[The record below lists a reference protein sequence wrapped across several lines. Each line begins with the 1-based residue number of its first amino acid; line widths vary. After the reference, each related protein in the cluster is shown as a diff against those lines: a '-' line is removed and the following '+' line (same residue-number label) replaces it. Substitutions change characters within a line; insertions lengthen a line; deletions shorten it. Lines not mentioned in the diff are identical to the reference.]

1 MDYVRS
7 LQDRIPSVDRL
18 SLLAVVIMIVVGLA
32 DVLFVTSYIV
42 PQLQRRRELASQLVS
57 AEKALEEAR
66 RAQAASPDELRKQI
80 EAAQAKLDNVASIF
94 LSDSQVSEALNKL
107 YRYATESQVEITDLQ
122 TQPTP
127 PEEEKAAYDVKKFR
141 LQASGSLRNLVSFVS
156 RIEEAAL
163 ESFVISNV
171 TITGDGEQRTLNMN
185 IALYTSPYSS
195 GAAVSPTPSAT
206 AMPEDLTQM
215 ELMLTAAWDSG
226 DWESVIGLIEQI
238 LAIEPG
244 YDDMPN
250 KLYSAYVNY
259 GDQLL
264 EEGNPA
270 GATAQFE
277 KALDINPD
285 GKEAQEG
292 RDRAAASTVTPLATP
307 IGTPAP
313 TPVGTPVST
322 PVGTPGPTPTP
333 TPTGTP
339 AATLT
344 VEEQLEQSLDEL
356 WAVASRGERAED
368 WEEVIRVIEQ
378 IMAINPDRDDMK
390 EKLYAAHVNY
400 GRQLAAEGRLEEA
413 KLEFTRALDVNPDG
427 GEAMAELEALSA
439 GETPGA
445 PSATPTPE
453 SQPTIHVVR
462 SGDTLYSI
470 ANRYGT
476 TVQALMAANGL
487 TNYNI
492 HVGQELHIPI
502 Q

>member
-1 MDYVRS
+1 MDYVRN
-7 LQDRIPSVDRL
+7 LRDRIPIPSVDRL
-18 SLLAVVIMIVVGLA
+18 SLLALVVMIVVALA

-42 PQLQRRRELASQLVS
+42 PRLKERRDLQSQLVL
-57 AEKALEEAR
+57 AQEELDIAR
-66 RAQAASPDELRKQI
+66 KAQAASPGELRKQL
-80 EAAQAKLDNVASIF
+80 EAAQAKLDNVASVF

-107 YRYATESQVEITDLQ
+107 YQYATESQVEIADLQ

-127 PEEEKAAYDVKKFR
+127 PEEEKSAYDVKQFR
-141 LQASGSLRNLVSFVS
+141 LQASGILRNLVNFVS

-171 TITGDGEQRTLNMN
+171 NITGDEEQRTLNMN

-215 ELMLTAAWDSG
+215 ELMLAAAWDSG
-226 DWESVIGLIEQI
+226 DWELVIGLIEQI
-238 LAIEPG
+238 LAIEPD

-264 EEGNPA
+264 EEGDPA

-285 GKEAQEG
+285 GKEALAG

-307 IGTPAP
+307 IGTPVP
-313 TPVGTPVST
+313 T

-339 AATLT
+339 APTLT
-344 VEEQLEQSLDEL
+344 VEEQLEQSLNEPWEDE
-356 WAVASRGERAED
+356 E
-368 WEEVIRVIEQ
+368 WEEVIGLIEQ
-378 IMAINPDRDDMK
+378 ILVINPGNADMT

-400 GRQLAAEGRLEEA
+400 GRQLATEGKLEEA
-413 KLEFTRALDVNPDG
+413 KLEFMRALDVNPDG
-427 GEAMAELEALSA
+427 GEAMAELQALSA
-439 GETPGA
+439 GETPA
-445 PSATPTPE
+445 PPATPTPE

-492 HVGQELHIPI
+492 HVGQRLRIPI
-502 Q
+502 Y